1 MLRTTLVTALP
12 LLALASTTT
21 LTATEAAGQLSEFD
35 VIVDVRSQAA
45 YEQSHVQGAVLQSRA
60 SLDGCE
66 TRKVAFYCSAGS
78 ASQSAADSYAAQTGE
93 GSQAYAIGTLDEL
106 AAAGVPTESGP
117 GTHNPECAT
126 SGASSGGS
134 SNSTVLIVIIALA
147 AATLV
152 LGVAMVAVCMRKGG
166 SNRAS
171 SADAAEVEVA
181 AKKLPPA

>member
-93 GSQAYAIGTLDEL
+93 GSQAYA
-106 AAAGVPTESGP
+106 
-117 GTHNPECAT
+117 
-126 SGASSGGS
+126 
-134 SNSTVLIVIIALA
+134 
-147 AATLV
+147 
-152 LGVAMVAVCMRKGG
+152 MVAVCMRKGG

-171 SADAAEVEVA
+171 SADVAEVEVA